1 MGNESCLQ
9 IKEKKQ
15 EITSSILNDIF
26 KFRLN
31 RMFKFDHF
39 IKETSDQTFKIKANS
54 SFNYKN
60 FILIAENIISES
72 HSLVYNNKFINAN
85 IYNNTIYPDIEED
98 KKNSKLGHE
107 KYLKIMNNLIDQ
119 YIDFRSKLLN
129 KSNCEDI
136 KKNNGKDD
144 FPLNNSISRDFLLKS
159 DKTRKIY
166 NLSEELEF
174 KDYINKESI
183 RIKKDLL
190 SKDSNKIEAKTPFIE
205 KEFDIIKNKYLELSI
220 KNRRKSLHN
229 GEILGNGKNIYSSHL
244 TNISKRS
251 GISRNESYNILNQ
264 KNVQNLKLFE
274 KSTNELKIMNYGQKK
289 SFDEIKNQL
298 INSSKNRKVFQKNGL
313 KINTT
318 ITKYNKNIKTNK
330 DNIYSH
336 LNNNES
342 FRRNKSNFKYN
353 KNFTPNEEII
363 SLRIDIRNLMEN
375 DLKEEL
381 LVENNSL
388 LNS

>member
-1 MGNESCLQ
+1 MSNYD
-9 IKEKKQ
+9 
-15 EITSSILNDIF
+15 EIN
-26 KFRLN
+26 
-31 RMFKFDHF
+31 
-39 IKETSDQTFKIKANS
+39 
-54 SFNYKN
+54 
-60 FILIAENIISES
+60 
-72 HSLVYNNKFINAN
+72 
-85 IYNNTIYPDIEED
+85 
-98 KKNSKLGHE
+98 
-107 KYLKIMNNLIDQ
+107 
-119 YIDFRSKLLN
+119 
-129 KSNCEDI
+129 
-136 KKNNGKDD
+136 
-144 FPLNNSISRDFLLKS
+144 
-159 DKTRKIY
+159 
-166 NLSEELEF
+166 
-174 KDYINKESI
+174 
-183 RIKKDLL
+183 
-190 SKDSNKIEAKTPFIE
+190 SNKIEAKTPFIE

-220 KNRRKSLHN
+220 KNRRKFLHN